1 MLWDVVTGCA
11 PEVELRDWPVEM
23 YGCCC
28 RSCVWMRRTGCSS
41 SSETAV
47 EERLLLLLLLLLL
60 LSCFGSFE
68 VWLENCTL
76 LLLVG
81 YGASGMRLCPHVAGA
96 LGACERCGGSNLG

>member
-47 EERLLLLLLLLLL
+47 VERFFFL

-68 VWLENCTL
+68 WALENFTL

-81 YGASGMRLCPHVAGA
+81 YGASGMRLCPQ
-96 LGACERCGGSNLG
+96 